1 MPVST
6 ILPPPKLP
14 EKFDTGQNPQT
25 YWPWGQTRVL
35 RAYWVNVGANVEA
48 TLRDTLAEGLY
59 WSKLPESRLIV
70 WNLRL
75 IQSYV
80 SNADTPEHQRLVE
93 RYLKSLE

>member
-35 RAYWVNVGANVEA
+35 RAHWVNVGANTEA
-48 TLRDTLAEGLY
+48 TLRDTLPEGLY
-59 WSKLPESRLIV
+59 WGKLPESRLIV

-75 IQSYV
+75 MQSYV
-80 SNADTPEHQRLVE
+80 ALAGTPDHQRLVE
-93 RYLKSLE
+93 RYLANQK